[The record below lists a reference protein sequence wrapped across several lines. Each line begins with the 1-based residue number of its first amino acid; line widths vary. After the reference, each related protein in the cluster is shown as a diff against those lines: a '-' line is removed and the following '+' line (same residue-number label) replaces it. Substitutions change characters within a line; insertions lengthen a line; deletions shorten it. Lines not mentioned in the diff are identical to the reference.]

1 MIAKQV
7 DCTYASGERT
17 GKRKI
22 KRVRTAGCV
31 VGGFR
36 YASKGGQIDSLLPG
50 LYNEYGLL
58 DHIGFTPSFSAPERR
73 KLKTVLPPYSGGKW
87 FSGKAPG
94 GSSRWSTG
102 RTGEWEPLKPELVCE
117 VRYDHFSGGRFRDG
131 TKFLHWRPE
140 KRAEDCTYRQLENG
154 RKETAQE
161 DLAA

>member
-1 MIAKQV
+1 MHVRLGRTDRQAKDQ
-7 DCTYASGERT
+7 ASSHSRLRRRGLSLR
-17 GKRKI
+17 
-22 KRVRTAGCV
+22 
-31 VGGFR
+31 
-36 YASKGGQIDSLLPG
+36 LLPG

-140 KRAEDCTYRQLENG
+140 KRAEDCTCRQLE
-154 RKETAQE
+154 TAEKRQ
-161 DLAA
+161 LKKI